1 MNIYEDGG
9 KWCVWKDMVL
19 TQFDTRP
26 QAEWFAL
33 RGETLSATEAAL
45 AMGVMM
51 AKLETARA
59 IVAAVKTL
67 TTAADSQANL
77 VAEYWDVSAAFGA
90 FTDGDVESLG
100 IALAQLQA
108 GITLLE
114 QFGLLVTG
122 ANDGAGRSTITPSDY
137 LATINTLRRVAG

>member
-1 MNIYEDGG
+1 MVYEELG
-9 KWCVWKDMVL
+9 KWVL
-19 TQFDTRP
+19 WIRGGQDVHLYFDT
-26 QAEWFAL
+26 QM
-33 RGETLSATEAAL
+33 EAMTA
-45 AMGVMM
+45 M

-59 IVAAVKTL
+59 IVAAVKSL
-67 TTAADSQANL
+67 ATAADSHANL

-90 FTDGDVESLG
+90 FTVDDVAAFG
-100 IALAQLQA
+100 ITLAQLQA

-122 ANDGAGRSTITPSDY
+122 ANDGAGHSTITPSDY